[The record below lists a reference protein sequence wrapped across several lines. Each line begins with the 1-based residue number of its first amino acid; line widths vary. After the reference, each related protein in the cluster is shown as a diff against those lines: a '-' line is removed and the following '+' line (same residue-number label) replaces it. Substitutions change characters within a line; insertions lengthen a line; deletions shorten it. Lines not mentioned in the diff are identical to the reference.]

1 MKRVTICIPTYNS
14 EATLAETLNSVLKQS
29 YKDIM
34 VKIFDNAS
42 TDLTVQIARDFA
54 MRDQRIQIF
63 AHVENVGR
71 EGNFNRCIVAAEGD
85 FTAIFHADGV
95 YEPLMIESQVAF
107 LEDHPECVAVAT
119 AASMIDAKGLKTG
132 ERFLPDFLLETK
144 KAEFRFE
151 DLLKSVLQ
159 FGNFITCP
167 SVMARSNVYRDE
179 IGRFR
184 GEMFGTSSDLDV
196 WLRFSK
202 VGRFGILTSPLMR
215 YRVSESSY
223 TVRETKRR
231 FTEHDLLKVLRHYVS
246 DPTDGLRLTSRDT
259 RYLKFHE
266 LKDCAAR
273 RLNIVL
279 SMRRDISF
287 PKFNGPWL
295 ETSLLAVESPY
306 HLRLITISLA
316 IFLLTFP
323 LKMLRIFK

>member
-1 MKRVTICIPTYNS
+1 MKRVTICIPTFNS
-14 EATLAETLNSVLKQS
+14 EKTLADTLNSVLKQS
-29 YKDIM
+29 HQNIM

-54 MRDQRIQIF
+54 MRDNRVQIF
-63 AHVENVGR
+63 AHSENVGG
-71 EGNFNRCIVAAEGD
+71 EGNFNRCIAAAEGD
-85 FTAIFHADGV
+85 FTAIFHADDI

-107 LEDHPECVAVAT
+107 LEDHAECVAVAT
-119 AASMIDAKGLKTG
+119 GASIINERGEKTG
-132 ERFLPDFLLETK
+132 ERFLPDFLRGTK
-144 KAEFRFE
+144 KAEFRFD

-167 SVMARSNVYRDE
+167 SVMARSNVYRDD

-184 GEMFGTSSDLDV
+184 GELFGTSSDLDV

-202 VGRFGILTSPLMR
+202 LGRFGILTTPLMR

-246 DPTDGLRLTSRDT
+246 DPVDGLRLTGRDT

-279 SMRRDISF
+279 SRRRDLRLPSF
-287 PKFNGPWL
+287 GGPWL
-295 ETSLLAVESPY
+295 ETSLLAFKSPY
-306 HLRLITISLA
+306 HLRLVTISLA
-316 IFLLTFP
+316 IFLLTVP
-323 LKMLRIFK
+323 LKLMRIFK

>member
-14 EATLAETLNSVLKQS
+14 ESTLAETLNSVLKQS

-63 AHVENVGR
+63 AHGENVGG
-71 EGNFNRCIVAAEGD
+71 EGNFNRCIAAAEGEY
-85 FTAIFHADGV
+85 TVIFHADDV
-95 YEPLMIESQVAF
+95 YEPLMVESQVAF
-107 LEDHPECVAVAT
+107 LEDHPECSAVAT
-119 AASMIDAKGLKTG
+119 GASIINGKGEKIG
-132 ERFLPDFLLETK
+132 ERFLPDFLRATK
-144 KAEFRFE
+144 KAEFRFD

-167 SVMARSNVYRDE
+167 SVMARSTIYRDD

-184 GEMFGTSSDLDV
+184 GELFGTSSDLDV

-202 VGRFGILTSPLMR
+202 LGRFGILTSPLMR
-215 YRVSESSY
+215 YRVSEASY

-231 FTEHDLLKVLRHYVS
+231 FTEHDLLRVLRHYVS
-246 DPTDGLRLTSRDT
+246 DPVDGLRLTSRDT

-279 SMRRDISF
+279 SRRRDLSLPQF
-287 PKFNGPWL
+287 SGPWL
-295 ETSLLAVESPY
+295 ETTLLATKSPY
-306 HLRLITISLA
+306 HVRLIAISLA

>member
-1 MKRVTICIPTYNS
+1 
-14 EATLAETLNSVLKQS
+14 ATGASIINGKG
-29 YKDIM
+29 D
-34 VKIFDNAS
+34 KI
-42 TDLTVQIARDFA
+42 
-54 MRDQRIQIF
+54 
-63 AHVENVGR
+63 
-71 EGNFNRCIVAAEGD
+71 
-85 FTAIFHADGV
+85 
-95 YEPLMIESQVAF
+95 
-107 LEDHPECVAVAT
+107 
-119 AASMIDAKGLKTG
+119 G
-132 ERFLPDFLLETK
+132 ERFLPDFLRDTK
-144 KAEFRFE
+144 KAEFRFD

-167 SVMARSNVYRDE
+167 SVMARSTIYRDD

-184 GEMFGTSSDLDV
+184 GELFGTSSDLDV

-202 VGRFGILTSPLMR
+202 LGRFGILTSPLMR

-246 DPTDGLRLTSRDT
+246 DPVDGLRLTSRDT

-279 SMRRDISF
+279 SRRRDLMLPQFS
-287 PKFNGPWL
+287 GPWL
-295 ETSLLAVESPY
+295 ETTLLASKSPY
-306 HLRLITISLA
+306 HLRLVAISLA